1 MEDRGEQLTTVL
13 TEAPALTRESTT
25 SEWPLRAARWS
36 ADILGRERRNISGQ
50 DDVNLMVT

>member
-36 ADILGRERRNISGQ
+36 GDILGRERRNISGQ
-50 DDVNLMVT
+50 